1 MRIHYSFDDNVDEIV
16 RPVVTIGSFDGVH
29 SGHLV
34 MLRKVDEVARKVGG
48 SRVVIT
54 FSPHPREVLPGGG
67 NIELLTTP
75 PEKIALLEE
84 AGVDHLIV
92 ARFSPNFAARTA
104 EEFVRDFLVGRLHL
118 HTLVVGYN
126 HRFGSDGRQ
135 TPSDH
140 FERLG
145 KLYGF
150 DVVRC
155 SALTNNGAK
164 ISSTVIRGLLAE
176 GHLDDAADML
186 GHRYFVTSTVER
198 GCLAHL
204 MTNKMMPPVGRYLV
218 DVAGERDVLEID
230 EECGIRLES
239 GRTIREEVR
248 ITFLEALPDE
258 AEI

>member
-1 MRIHYSFDDNVDEIV
+1 MRIHYSFDEVGDIK
-16 RPVVTIGSFDGVH
+16 RPIVTIGSYDGVH
-29 SGHLV
+29 VGHSV
-34 MLRKVDEVARKVGG
+34 MLEKVDEIARKVDG

-75 PEKIALLEE
+75 PEKIALLEA
-84 AGVDHLIV
+84 AGVDELIV
-92 ARFSPNFAARTA
+92 ARFSANFAARTA
-104 EEFVRDFLVGRLHL
+104 EEFVRDFLVDRLHI

-126 HRFGSDGRQ
+126 HRFGSDGRT

-155 SALTNNGAK
+155 SALTLSGNK
-164 ISSTVIRGLLAE
+164 ISSTVIRNLLAE
-176 GHLDDAADML
+176 GDLDGAASML
-186 GHRYFVTSTVER
+186 GHRYFVTTTVER

-204 MTNKMMPPVGRYLV
+204 MTNKMLPPVGNYLV
-218 DVAGERDVLEID
+218 DVGDKEDILEID
-230 EECGIRLES
+230 EECGIRLQS
-239 GRTIREEVR
+239 GVTIREEVK
-248 ITFLEALPDE
+248 ITFKERLP
-258 AEI
+258 EIE

>member
-1 MRIHYSFDDNVDEIV
+1 MRVHYSFDEVSDIV

-29 SGHLV
+29 AGHLV
-34 MLRKVDEVARKVGG
+34 MLREVDRVAQSIEG
-48 SRVVIT
+48 SRVVVT

-75 PEKIALLEE
+75 PEKIALLE
-84 AGVDHLIV
+84 AADVDDLIV

-155 SALTNNGAK
+155 SALTNNGGK
-164 ISSTVIRGLLAE
+164 ISSTVIRGLLSNGDLDGAAE
-176 GHLDDAADML
+176 ML
-186 GHRYFVTSTVER
+186 GHRYFVTTTVER

-218 DVAGERDVLEID
+218 DVAGEQDILEID

-248 ITFLEALPDE
+248 ITFLEQLPPE
-258 AEI
+258 EE

>member
-1 MRIHYSFDDNVDEIV
+1 MQVHYSFDDNIEGIL

-34 MLRKVDEVARKVGG
+34 MLRRVKEVAHEVGG
-48 SRVVIT
+48 SSVVVT
-54 FSPHPREVLPGGG
+54 FSPHPREILPGGG
-67 NIELLTTP
+67 NVEILSTA

-104 EEFVRDFLVGRLHL
+104 EEFVRDFLVDRLHL

-126 HRFGSDGRQ
+126 HRFGSDGRH

-145 KLYGF
+145 ELYGF

-155 SALTNNGAK
+155 SALTMDGGK
-164 ISSTVIRGLLAE
+164 ISSTIIRGLLAE
-176 GHLDDAADML
+176 GDLDGAAAML

-218 DVAGERDVLEID
+218 DVAGEKDILDRD

-248 ITFLEALPDE
+248 ITFLERLPDE
-258 AEI
+258 EE